1 MTPALPADPGALL
14 ARLTVDPAARAETL
28 AARPDPVA
36 HPVLWA
42 ELERRYDEQLRAMGR
57 GVPIDGWPGWPT
69 IPADAGMVGRHLYV
83 WLYLALVPHVR
94 AFHAE
99 RGIPDDVSWAALA
112 ELGDSMRDHM
122 RLFGTHG
129 VSGFSQWSL
138 PLRFRGAE
146 YVLGRLAYNRVA
158 IALANGQCGFALN
171 VHIPASGPLDP
182 AACDDSFAR
191 AVEFASR
198 HFPDEPLTF
207 FTCSSWL
214 LDPQLA
220 EYLPETSN
228 LVAFQRRFQLVPHLP
243 KADETRDD
251 RDVLE
256 YVFGRM
262 DPVPLEELP
271 QDTTLRRAY
280 VTHLRA
286 GRHWQARTGYLA
298 AAGS

>member
-1 MTPALPADPGALL
+1 MTLVLPADAGALL
-14 ARLTVDPAARAETL
+14 ERLTVDPAARAEAL

-42 ELERRYDEQLRAMGR
+42 ELERRYDEQLDAMGR
-57 GVPIDGWPGWPT
+57 GVPIDGWAGWPL
-69 IPADAGMVGRHLYV
+69 IPADAGVVGRHLYV

-99 RGIPDDVSWAALA
+99 RGILDDVSWTALA
-112 ELGDSMRDHM
+112 ELGDSLRSHL
-122 RLFGTHG
+122 RLFGEHG
-129 VSGFSQWSL
+129 VGGFSQWSL

-146 YVLGRLAYNRVA
+146 YALGRLAYNRVA

-182 AACDDSFAR
+182 TACDDSIER
-191 AVEFASR
+191 ALEFAAR
-198 HFPDEPLTF
+198 HFPEEPLAF
-207 FTCSSWL
+207 LTCSSWL
-214 LDPQLA
+214 MDPQLA

-228 LVAFQRRFQLVPHLP
+228 IVAFQRRFQLVPHLP

-262 DPVPLEELP
+262 DPVPLEKLP
-271 QDTTLRRAY
+271 RDTTLRRAY

-286 GRHWQARTGYLA
+286 GRHWKSRTGYQALT
-298 AAGS
+298 